1 MDEVILDDGFGGA
14 AAEAEDDHVLKIAQQ
29 PSQNPTARQIDIA
42 GSHAL
47 NHLWRHSVHDVAHHR
62 DGSDD
67 GCGLVDERLVV
78 ARDGDSRLRARLFI
92 EAEIIVSLGEGQEQR
107 HEECQHH
114 QPVGYPDACRQTAD
128 KHSHHESDG
137 DNCHV
142 ENRELFQF
150 DAIGDVHQPVSRHYN
165 I

>member
-1 MDEVILDDGFGGA
+1 MVLDDGFRRA
-14 AAEAEDDHVLKIAQQ
+14 AAEAEDYHVLQIAQQ
-29 PSQNPTARQIDIA
+29 ACQYPTACQVDIS
-42 GSHAL
+42 GPHAL
-47 NHLWRHSVHDVAHHR
+47 NHLWRHGVHDVAHHR

-92 EAEIIVSLGEGQEQR
+92 EAEIIVALGEGQEQR

-114 QPVGYPDACRQTAD
+114 QPVGHPDVCRQTAD

-150 DAIGDVHQPVSRHYN
+150 DTVGNVHQPVSRRYY

>member
-1 MDEVILDDGFGGA
+1 MIFDDGFGRTA
-14 AAEAEDDHVLKIAQQ
+14 TETEDNHVLQIAQQ
-29 PSQNPTARQIDIA
+29 PSQYPTARQIDIA
-42 GSHAL
+42 GPHAL
-47 NHLWRHSVHDVAHHR
+47 YDLWRHGVHDIAHHR
-62 DGSDD
+62 DGGDD
-67 GCGLVDERLVV
+67 SCGFVDKCLIVSRN
-78 ARDGDSRLRARLFI
+78 RDTRFHARLFV
-92 EAEIIVSLGEGQEQR
+92 EAVIIVTLGEGQEQR

-114 QPVGYPDACRQTAD
+114 QPVGHPDVCRQTAD

-150 DAIGDVHQPVSRHYN
+150 DAVGNVHQPVSRRYY